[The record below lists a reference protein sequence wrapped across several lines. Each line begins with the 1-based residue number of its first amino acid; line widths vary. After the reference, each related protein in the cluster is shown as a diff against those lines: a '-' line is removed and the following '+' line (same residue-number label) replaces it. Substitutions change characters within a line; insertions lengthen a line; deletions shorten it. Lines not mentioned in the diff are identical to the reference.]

1 MPHSKLLLQSQ
12 GSRLLSRNSRMSRGH
27 SELRS
32 RHRQSTAAKRGHLMG
47 GRARSVSEGHS
58 GSGARYHDAVSESQQ
73 EWQRRAKK
81 ENQRLREK
89 LKLQEETNTELRKE
103 IERLHEK
110 LEYMD
115 ELHKKSQKAKI

>member
-1 MPHSKLLLQSQ
+1 M
-12 GSRLLSRNSRMSRGH
+12 
-27 SELRS
+27 
-32 RHRQSTAAKRGHLMG
+32 
-47 GRARSVSEGHS
+47 SEGHS
-58 GSGARYHDAVSESQQ
+58 GSGARYHDGTSEGQQ
-73 EWQRRAKK
+73 ELQRRAKK

>member
-1 MPHSKLLLQSQ
+1 M
-12 GSRLLSRNSRMSRGH
+12 
-27 SELRS
+27 
-32 RHRQSTAAKRGHLMG
+32 
-47 GRARSVSEGHS
+47 SEGHS
-58 GSGARYHDAVSESQQ
+58 GSGARYHDGTSEGQQ